1 MKKSTKNKIK
11 ESIKDLEAIGGLK
24 NLEMKKVIVKLKLA
38 LDNEAKS
45 KK

>member
-1 MKKSTKNKIK
+1 MKKSTRDKIQ
-11 ESIKDLEAIGGLK
+11 ESIKDLESIGGLK
-24 NLEMKKVIVKLKLA
+24 NSQMKKVIVKLKLA

>member
-1 MKKSTKNKIK
+1 MKQSTVDKIK
-11 ESIKDLEAIGGLK
+11 ESIKDLEAIGGL
-24 NLEMKKVIVKLKLA
+24 NNPDMRKVIVKLKLA